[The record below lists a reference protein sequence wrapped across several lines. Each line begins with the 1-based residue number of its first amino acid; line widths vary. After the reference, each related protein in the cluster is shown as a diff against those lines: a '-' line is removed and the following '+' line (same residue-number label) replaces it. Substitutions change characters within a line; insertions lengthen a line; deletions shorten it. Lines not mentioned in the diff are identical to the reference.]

1 MSLEGKVALI
11 TGGGTGTGRSI
22 ALAFAR
28 IGASL
33 AINYSRSA
41 EDAEKTVADLRALG
55 AKAEAFRADVS
66 SKDQVATMVASVME
80 KFGRL
85 DILVNNAG
93 YTSFVPLEDL
103 DGITDEIWNRTV
115 DVNLK
120 GNFLCSREAV
130 RAMRKS
136 GGGCIIN
143 IAGTTALNG
152 QGSSIIYSATK
163 AGIVSFTRTM
173 ATSLAPEIRVNAI
186 SPGIISDTRWTKG
199 KEDFNES
206 GRLQTPMKRLA
217 TADDIAAAAVYLA
230 DAGSIVNGQNI
241 VVDGGRVV
249 CR

>member
-1 MSLEGKVALI
+1 MSLQGKVALI

-28 IGASL
+28 LRADIAV
-33 AINYSRSA
+33 NYSRSA
-41 EDAEKTVADLRALG
+41 EDAEATAADLRALG
-55 AKAEAFRADVS
+55 VRAETYKADIS
-66 SKDQVATMVASVME
+66 CSDQVTAMVAAITK

-93 YTSFVPLEDL
+93 YTSFVPLADL

-115 DVNLK
+115 DVNLR
-120 GNFLCSREAV
+120 GTFLCSREAV
-130 RAMRKS
+130 RAMKKC

-152 QGSSIIYSATK
+152 LGSSVIYSATK
-163 AGIVSFTRTM
+163 AGIVSFTRSM
-173 ATSLAPEIRVNAI
+173 SLSLAPDIRVNAI

-199 KEDFNES
+199 KEDFNEN
-206 GRLQTPMKRLA
+206 GRLATPMKRLA
-217 TADDIAAAAVYLA
+217 KAEDIAAAAVYLA
-230 DAGSIVNGQNI
+230 DAGQIVNGQNI

-249 CR
+249 C

>member
-1 MSLEGKVALI
+1 MSLQGKVALI

-28 IGASL
+28 LGADI
-33 AINYSRSA
+33 AVNYSRSA
-41 EDAEKTVADLRALG
+41 EDAEATAADLRALG
-55 AKAEAFRADVS
+55 IKAETYKADIS
-66 SKDQVATMVASVME
+66 SSDQVTAMVAAIVT

-93 YTSFVPLEDL
+93 YTSFVPLADL

-115 DVNLK
+115 DVNLR
-120 GNFLCSREAV
+120 GTFLCSREAV
-130 RAMRKS
+130 RAMKKC

-152 QGSSIIYSATK
+152 LGSSVIYSATK
-163 AGIVSFTRTM
+163 AAIVSFTRSM
-173 ATSLAPEIRVNAI
+173 SLSLAPEIRVNAI

-199 KEDFNES
+199 KEDFNEN
-206 GRLQTPMKRLA
+206 GRLATPMKRLA
-217 TADDIAAAAVYLA
+217 KAEDIAAAAVYLA
-230 DAGSIVNGQNI
+230 DAGGMVNGQNI

-249 CR
+249 C